1 MQCVKCGSQV
11 KTERDKCPKCDA
23 FTVIS
28 LGGTVKGQPQV
39 TKNEAGEHYV
49 HFEVVTGEGEV
60 ACEIKQGY
68 ESESPLHA
76 FDEIELEGRLFL
88 EGRKK
93 SFRVTKLLNKTG
105 QKSLSYSTGG
115 CLPGLV
121 GLLMVNLLLAMTVW

>member
-1 MQCVKCGSQV
+1 MQCVKCSSQV

-28 LGGTVKGQPQV
+28 LGGKVKGQPQV

-49 HFEVVTGEGEV
+49 HFQVLTDDCEV

-68 ESESPLHA
+68 ENESPLQA
-76 FDEIELEGRLFL
+76 DDEIKLEGRLFL

-105 QKSLSYSTGG
+105 QKSLTYSTGG
-115 CLPGLV
+115 CFPGLV
-121 GLLMVNLLLAMTVW
+121 GLIMVTLIYAMIGW

>member
-1 MQCVKCGSQV
+1 MECVKCGSQV
-11 KTERDKCPKCDA
+11 KSERDKCPKCAA

-49 HFEVVTGEGEV
+49 HFEVLTGEREV

-68 ESESPLHA
+68 ERESPLQA
-76 FDEIELEGRLFL
+76 GDEIELGGRLFL

-105 QKSLSYSTGG
+105 QKSLTYTTGG

-121 GLLMVNLLLAMTVW
+121 GLLLVMLLLAMTLW